1 DMDPIA
7 VTPGSVTDPAN
18 GTAVLN
24 ADGTVTYIP
33 DAGFTGEDTF
43 TYEICDNGSP
53 ALCDSATV
61 TVTVNP
67 ANDINETVANDDAY
81 NTTSDSPIN
90 ANVLD
95 NDTDPENDTQIVNVI
110 PVVGT
115 NNGTL
120 MLNTDGT
127 FVYTPNPGFVGTD
140 SFVYS
145 VCDDGTPQA
154 CDEATVY
161 ITVGMEL
168 IPDFGPTI
176 FTGNTT
182 VIGGTGVVDFR
193 VFVAEYANQN
203 SNGVTPVELRIIK
216 NDDFV
221 ITYNPTLTTI
231 NGVPVSNEDWLYDDS
246 NPSLHR
252 FTYIGNGGIFNAS
265 TASNIGIN
273 AIYNPPMGTNGT
285 FPIKVTVKYFSG
297 GEINNNN
304 NDDLDYI
311 EYNNN

>member
-1 DMDPIA
+1 MIA

-24 ADGTVTYIP
+24 PDGTVTYTP
-33 DAGFTGEDTF
+33 DPEFTGEDTF

-53 ALCDSATV
+53 VLCDTATV
-61 TVTVNP
+61 TITVNP
-67 ANDINETVANDDAY
+67 DDSDENDTYANDDAY
-81 NTTSDSPIN
+81 NTTSDSPIEG
-90 ANVLD
+90 NVLD
-95 NDTDPENDTQIVNVI
+95 NDTDPEGDDQVVNTT
-110 PVVGT
+110 PVVSPE
-115 NNGTL
+115 NGTL
-120 MLNTDGT
+120 VLNADGT
-127 FVYTPNPGFVGTD
+127 FEYTPNADYVGTD

-145 VCDDGTPQA
+145 ICDNGTPQA

-161 ITVGMEL
+161 LSVGKEL
-168 IPDFGPTI
+168 IPDFSPTI

-182 VIGGTGVVDFR
+182 IIGDTGNIDFR
-193 VFVAEYANQN
+193 VFVAEYANEN
-203 SNGVTPVELRIIK
+203 SKGSSPVELRIIK
-216 NDDFV
+216 NDDF
-221 ITYNPTLTTI
+221 IISFNPTLNVL
-231 NGVPVSNEDWLYDDS
+231 NGIPVNNTDWLYDDS

-252 FTYIGNGGIFNAS
+252 FTYIGNGGIFKAS

-273 AIYNPPMGTNGT
+273 AIYNPPASTNGT

-311 EYNNN
+311 EFNNN